1 MSFNI
6 MAESSR
12 PLDYTKIHKE
22 VYRDDLCFDLV
33 PMPTLGI
40 NGGDALGICIPGKA
54 ADVFTWEQLKP
65 VLKLLRTK
73 FNCDVYD
80 MYGGQKLNL
89 FNINSFRDNLLP
101 K

>member
-6 MAESSR
+6 LAESSSK
-12 PLDYTKIHKE
+12 LDYQEIHKE
-22 VYRDDLCFDLV
+22 VYSEDLRFELV
-33 PMPTLGI
+33 PMPALGI
-40 NGGDALGICIPGKA
+40 NGGDALGICVPGKF

-80 MYGGQKLNL
+80 LYGGQKLNF
-89 FNINSFRDNLLP
+89 FNINSVRDNLLP